1 MIRYEIMA
9 YVFLYCL
16 TILLLSG
23 SGVLGV
29 LLRKETEQKPREV
42 DLFDECLWHDKRV
55 RIGLEYP
62 VASDWNAMNEI

>member
-29 LLRKETEQKPREV
+29 LLRKETEQKLAKGGRS
-42 DLFDECLWHDKRV
+42 F
-55 RIGLEYP
+55 
-62 VASDWNAMNEI
+62 